1 MTDRGSLGVECPEF
15 AALTESEK
23 SLVIPTDPTAARE
36 LFKNRYAV
44 GVEAHFGPTLPADSS
59 YRIEDHHIPVEGDEN
74 IFIRCLIPT
83 CTSSSGQGQTFPLLV
98 WYHGGAWISGFA
110 LMDDY
115 ILRHIC
121 VELQVVIINVDYRL
135 APEYTFPI
143 GVNDCYAGL
152 KWAAS
157 NDALL
162 SADLSKGF
170 IVSGFSAGGS
180 LAAVMALRARD
191 DPFFKARPLTG
202 QILHSPLTIH
212 PDAYKS
218 SLKSVEEFW
227 EGPVLFGKSFRSYC
241 ELTKAV
247 PTDTN
252 FSPLLATTH
261 AGLPPLCMQVAGM
274 DPLRDEDILY
284 EQALRAAGV
293 KTKLHVYP
301 GVPHAFQWIFPTL
314 SVSRQFEKDFRDGIR
329 WILEMSAS
337 SKPSSRP

>member
-44 GVEAHFGPTLPADSS
+44 GVEAHFGPTLPADSA
-59 YRIEDHHIPVEGDEN
+59 YRIEDYLIPVEGDEKV
-74 IFIRCLIPT
+74 FVRCLIPT
-83 CTSSSGQGQTFPLLV
+83 STSSGGQDRTFPLLV

-121 VELQVVIINVDYRL
+121 VELQIVIVNVDYRL
-135 APEYTFPI
+135 APEYPFPI

-157 NDALL
+157 NNVLL

-202 QILHSPLTIH
+202 QILHCPLTIH
-212 PDAYKS
+212 PDAYPDRH
-218 SLKSVEEFW
+218 E
-227 EGPVLFGKSFRSYC
+227 SF
-241 ELTKAV
+241 
-247 PTDTN
+247 DGI
-252 FSPLLATTH
+252 LAT
-261 AGLPPLCMQVAGM
+261 
-274 DPLRDEDILY
+274 Y
-284 EQALRAAGV
+284 
-293 KTKLHVYP
+293 Y
-301 GVPHAFQWIFPTL
+301 
-314 SVSRQFEKDFRDGIR
+314 
-329 WILEMSAS
+329 
-337 SKPSSRP
+337 